1 MRLIVPIIII
11 IGVVIFQSVFIVQE
25 ISQAIVL
32 QFGDPKKIITKAGLN
47 FKLPFIQNVVYLDKR
62 ILNLDSAPE
71 EVIAADQKR
80 LIVDAIARFK
90 IVDPLKFYISVGNER
105 VARSRLSTIINSRI
119 RGVLGTQEL
128 ATLLSTDR
136 AKQMAIIQNDV
147 NTEAKTLGIQ
157 IVVIGVFL
165 FQSIVIV
172 QEINQ
177 AIVLQF
183 GDPKKIIS
191 KAGLNFKLPFIQNV
205 VFLDKRI
212 LNLDNAPQEVIA
224 ADQKR
229 LIVDAIARFKIV
241 DPLKFYIS
249 VGNERVARSR
259 LSTIINSRIRGVLG
273 TQELATLLSTDR
285 AKQMAINQNDVNTE
299 AKTLGIQIVDVR
311 IKRAD
316 LPPANS
322 DAIYKRMQTERE
334 REAKE
339 FRAQGAEIA
348 QKIRSTADKYV
359 TVLLANPNKK
369 SEIMKGEGD
378 GQRNKIFANAFGQD
392 PQFFAFYRAMQAYET
407 ALIGGETSLVLSPDS
422 EFFKFFGK
430 AMKPR

>member
-1 MRLIVPIIII
+1 MKAAKFIVPAVILV
-11 IGVVIFQSVFIVQE
+11 GVIIFQSLFIVQE

-32 QFGDPKKIITKAGLN
+32 QFGDPKKIVTKAGLN

-62 ILNLDSAPE
+62 ILNLDNDPE

-80 LIVDAIARFK
+80 LIVDAFARFK

-136 AKQMAIIQNDV
+136 ARQMQIIQSQV
-147 NTEAKTLGIQ
+147 NEEAKNFGI
-157 IVVIGVFL
+157 
-165 FQSIVIV
+165 
-172 QEINQ
+172 N
-177 AIVLQF
+177 
-183 GDPKKIIS
+183 
-191 KAGLNFKLPFIQNV
+191 
-205 VFLDKRI
+205 
-212 LNLDNAPQEVIA
+212 
-224 ADQKR
+224 
-229 LIVDAIARFKIV
+229 
-241 DPLKFYIS
+241 
-249 VGNERVARSR
+249 
-259 LSTIINSRIRGVLG
+259 
-273 TQELATLLSTDR
+273 
-285 AKQMAINQNDVNTE
+285 
-299 AKTLGIQIVDVR
+299 IVDVR

-322 DAIYKRMQTERE
+322 EAIYKRMQTERE

-348 QKIRSTADKYV
+348 QKIRSTADKDV
-359 TVLLANPNKK
+359 TVILAQANKK

-378 GQRNKIFANAFGQD
+378 GERNKIFANAFGKD
-392 PQFFAFYRAMQAYET
+392 PQFFAFYRAMQAYEK

-430 AMKPR
+430 SIKPNIKR

>member
-1 MRLIVPIIII
+1 MKGAKLIIPAIVLIA
-11 IGVVIFQSVFIVQE
+11 VVVFQSLFIVQE

-32 QFGDPKKIITKAGLN
+32 QFGDPKKIVTKAGLN
-47 FKLPFIQNVVYLDKR
+47 FKLPFIQNVIYLDKR
-62 ILNLDSAPE
+62 ILNLDNEPE

-80 LIVDAIARFK
+80 LIVDAFARFK

-136 AKQMAIIQNDV
+136 ARQMQLIQSQV
-147 NTEAKTLGIQ
+147 NEEAKNFGI
-157 IVVIGVFL
+157 
-165 FQSIVIV
+165 
-172 QEINQ
+172 E
-177 AIVLQF
+177 
-183 GDPKKIIS
+183 
-191 KAGLNFKLPFIQNV
+191 
-205 VFLDKRI
+205 
-212 LNLDNAPQEVIA
+212 
-224 ADQKR
+224 
-229 LIVDAIARFKIV
+229 
-241 DPLKFYIS
+241 
-249 VGNERVARSR
+249 
-259 LSTIINSRIRGVLG
+259 
-273 TQELATLLSTDR
+273 
-285 AKQMAINQNDVNTE
+285 
-299 AKTLGIQIVDVR
+299 IVDVR

-348 QKIRSTADKYV
+348 QKIRSTADKDV
-359 TVLLANPNKK
+359 TVILAEANKK

-378 GQRNKIFANAFGQD
+378 GERNKIFANAFGRD
-392 PQFFAFYRAMQAYET
+392 PQFFAFYRAMQAYEK

-422 EFFKFFGK
+422 DFFKFFGK
-430 AMKPR
+430 SIKPAVKR

>member
-1 MRLIVPIIII
+1 MKAVKFIIPAIVLIA
-11 IGVVIFQSVFIVQE
+11 VVIFQSLFIVQE
-25 ISQAIVL
+25 IS
-32 QFGDPKKIITKAGLN
+32 
-47 FKLPFIQNVVYLDKR
+47 
-62 ILNLDSAPE
+62 
-71 EVIAADQKR
+71 
-80 LIVDAIARFK
+80 
-90 IVDPLKFYISVGNER
+90 
-105 VARSRLSTIINSRI
+105 
-119 RGVLGTQEL
+119 
-128 ATLLSTDR
+128 
-136 AKQMAIIQNDV
+136 
-147 NTEAKTLGIQ
+147 
-157 IVVIGVFL
+157 
-165 FQSIVIV
+165 
-172 QEINQ
+172 Q

-212 LNLDNAPQEVIA
+212 LNLDNEPQEVIA

-285 AKQMAINQNDVNTE
+285 ARQMQIIQSQVNEE
-299 AKTLGIQIVDVR
+299 AKNFGIQIVDVR

-322 DAIYKRMQTERE
+322 EAIYKRMQTERE

-348 QKIRSTADKYV
+348 QKIRSTADKDV
-359 TVLLANPNKK
+359 TVLLAEANKK

-378 GQRNKIFANAFGQD
+378 GLRNKIFADAFGKD
-392 PQFFAFYRAMQAYET
+392 PQFFGFYRAMQAYEK

-430 AMKPR
+430 SIKPAVKR